1 MVRLAYNILYKDV
14 EPLATLLGM
23 DTSRRKEVQK
33 ADKGTV
39 GLLIDLL
46 NQYKDDDVYRR
57 HDFCVSL
64 GNLGYLDA
72 AQLAFFGYEV
82 SLSELSNITSPLQ
95 KEEMERLLDHLQAD
109 KAGRSVVRGTKEPYD
124 NLKLIMVWKNQFRT
138 EPFHYRLK
146 LAVGLK
152 AIQQPKIAYDVLAG
166 KYRTSNVNSDVV
178 ERICNSLDVDPLK
191 RLCGEIGRY
200 DLMQENHSN
209 SAKGVGVWVS
219 NWLERFNKTPARTT
233 LPNMTIDKFT
243 SRRLKNDKI
252 FRAGSFE
259 LAEEIMLVEY
269 PRFPSD

>member
-1 MVRLAYNILYKDV
+1 
-14 EPLATLLGM
+14 
-23 DTSRRKEVQK
+23 
-33 ADKGTV
+33 
-39 GLLIDLL
+39 
-46 NQYKDDDVYRR
+46 
-57 HDFCVSL
+57 
-64 GNLGYLDA
+64 
-72 AQLAFFGYEV
+72 
-82 SLSELSNITSPLQ
+82 
-95 KEEMERLLDHLQAD
+95 MERLLDHLQAD
-109 KAGRSVVRGTKEPYD
+109 KAGRSVRRGTKEPYD